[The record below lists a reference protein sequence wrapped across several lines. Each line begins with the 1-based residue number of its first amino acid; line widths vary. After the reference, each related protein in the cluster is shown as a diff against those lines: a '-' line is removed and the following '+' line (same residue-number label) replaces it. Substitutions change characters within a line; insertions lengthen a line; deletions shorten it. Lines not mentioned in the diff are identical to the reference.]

1 MIYILV
7 ALIVLALMFDTRKK
21 SEEVEGS
28 KYFYLSDGASKDMY
42 LKMHKDNIGSNA
54 LKRFVQME
62 DAFLQLEQKS
72 VCSGI
77 PLIVQASVLSNKIKD
92 AFPRYNFS
100 YHTTHL
106 KQIAEPNKTI
116 NRKIKRQ

>member
-28 KYFYLSDGASKDMY
+28 KHFYVSNGASKDTY
-42 LKMHKDNIGSNA
+42 LEMHRNNVGDDA

-62 DAFLQLEQKS
+62 DTFLQLEQKS
-72 VCSGI
+72 VCTGI
-77 PLIVQASVLSNKIKD
+77 PFIVQASVLSNKIKD
-92 AFPRYNFS
+92 AFPKYDFS

-116 NRKIKRQ
+116 NRKIKC

>member
-1 MIYILV
+1 MIYFLV
-7 ALIVLALMFDTRKK
+7 ALIVLALMFDTRTK

-28 KYFYLSDGASKDMY
+28 KHFYISDGASKDMY
-42 LKMHKDNIGSNA
+42 LKMHEDNIGSNA

-62 DAFLQLEQKS
+62 DVFLQLEQNS

-77 PLIVQASVLSNKIKD
+77 PSIVQASVLSNKIKD
-92 AFPRYNFS
+92 AFPKYNFS
-100 YHTTHL
+100 YHTIHL

-116 NRKIKRQ
+116 NRKIRC